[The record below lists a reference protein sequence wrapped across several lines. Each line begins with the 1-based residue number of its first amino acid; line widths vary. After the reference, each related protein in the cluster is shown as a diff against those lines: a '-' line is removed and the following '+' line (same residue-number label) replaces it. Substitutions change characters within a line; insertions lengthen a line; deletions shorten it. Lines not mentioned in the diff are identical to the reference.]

1 MKPIRATDF
10 AVKKQRGEKLALIT
24 AYDYPSAFYV
34 DAAGVDAILVGDTLG
49 MVVLGH
55 ETTLPV
61 TMEQML
67 DRTAAVA
74 RAAKGAL
81 VIADMPFLSYQVN
94 DDEAVRNAG
103 RFLKEAG
110 ARAVKL
116 EGGHRI
122 GPLVRRLTEIGI
134 PVMGHLGMTPQS
146 VHQFGG
152 FRLQGRDRTE
162 SEQILADALELE
174 AAGAFALVLELV
186 PAELA
191 ATITNSLR
199 IPTIGIGAG
208 PACDGEIQVFHDMLG
223 LFEWLKPRHAKRYA
237 EVGKLIQ
244 RAVAQYVEEVRT
256 GDFPTDDN
264 CFHVPELAE
273 LR

>member
-1 MKPIRATDF
+1 MKPIRVTDF
-10 AVKKQRGEKLALIT
+10 AAKKQRGEKLALIT

-67 DRTAAVA
+67 DRTAAVS
-74 RAAKGAL
+74 RAAKRAL
-81 VIADMPFLSYQVN
+81 IIADMPFLSYQVN
-94 DDEAVRNAG
+94 EDEAVRNAG

-110 ARAVKL
+110 AHAVKL

-122 GPLVRRLTEIGI
+122 AALVRRLTEAGI
-134 PVMGHLGMTPQS
+134 PVMGHVGMTPQS

-152 FRLQGRDRTE
+152 FRLQGRAREDAERL
-162 SEQILADALELE
+162 LADARELQ
-174 AAGAFALVLELV
+174 AAGAFSIVLELV

-191 ATITNSLR
+191 AAITKALT
-199 IPTIGIGAG
+199 IPTIGIGGG
-208 PACDGEIQVFHDMLG
+208 PDCVGALQDFHDIVS
-223 LFEWLKPRHAKRYA
+223 LFEWPKTRL
-237 EVGKLIQ
+237 
-244 RAVAQYVEEVRT
+244 T
-256 GDFPTDDN
+256 
-264 CFHVPELAE
+264 